1 MPIYKYRAATRT
13 GDVVEYRTDA
23 PNKFALLNKLKTNGL
38 YPISITSINVRTD
51 KKAKKQKRNIET
63 SNSILKQVRTEQI
76 KKSMDNKES
85 WFKRADNAL
94 QKNRAIKKRDIV
106 VFTQNFYLL
115 KKADFNNIHA
125 LSTVIETIENPTL
138 KAIVEDILLGVEAGE
153 NMYTTMEYYGSVFP
167 PIYINMIKVG
177 EMSGSLTN
185 ALQQAVEYLES
196 SEALNKKIREIL
208 IPNLVQFLLLIV
220 LAVIGTVIAVPMIQN
235 AFDAFGSSAQLP
247 AITIAFS
254 NFLDWISKIW
264 YIPVGIIVAIIA
276 IIMVYIRTPKG
287 KYKFHYFKYKMPVF
301 GKLIYAIDFSRLIQS
316 ILLNLKNGQRIQEAL
331 ETSRNISNNL
341 VMLSLIETAINNITV
356 GQSWIEPFEQSG
368 LSTPMITEMLK
379 IGMQTDLVEMM
390 EKLND
395 YMQIDIDNIM
405 QKVIKVLPQIVQI
418 FVGIVLIFVVV
429 VVLVPMIQAYM
440 GGWMLEDYTSDLL

>member
-1 MPIYKYRAATRT
+1 M
-13 GDVVEYRTDA
+13 
-23 PNKFALLNKLKTNGL
+23 
-38 YPISITSINVRTD
+38 NVKSD
-51 KKAKKQKRNIET
+51 KRIKKQKRNIET
-63 SNSILKQVRTEQI
+63 SNSVLKQVRAEQI
-76 KKSMDNKES
+76 KKSMDNKDS
-85 WFKRADNAL
+85 WFKRLDDRL
-94 QKNRAIKKRDIV
+94 QKNRAIKKRDII

-125 LSTVIETIENPTL
+125 LSTVIEIIENPTL
-138 KAIVEDILLGVEAGE
+138 KAIVEDILLGVEAGD

-177 EMSGSLTN
+177 ELSGSLTN
-185 ALQQAVEYLES
+185 ALEQAVKYLEDT
-196 SEALNKKIREIL
+196 EALNKKLREIL
-208 IPNLVQFLLLIV
+208 IPNLVQFVLLLV
-220 LAVIGTVIAVPMIQN
+220 LAVVGTLISVPMIQK
-235 AFDAFGSSAQLP
+235 AFDSFGSTEQLP

-254 NFLDWISKIW
+254 NFLDWISSIW
-264 YIPVGIIVAIIA
+264 YIPVGIILAIVAA
-276 IIMVYIRTPKG
+276 ILLYIRTPKG
-287 KYKFHYFKYKMPVF
+287 KYRFHYFKYKMPIF

-316 ILLNLKNGQRIQEAL
+316 ILLNLRNGLRIQEAL

-395 YMQIDIDNIM
+395 YMQIDIDTIM
-405 QKVIKVLPQIVQI
+405 QRIIKVLPQVVQI
-418 FVGIVLIFVVV
+418 FVGVVLIFVVV

-440 GGWMLEDYTSDLL
+440 GGWMLDKYT